1 MKKKY
6 SKIFDSKNR
15 AMSDIISTMLLVA
28 ITIVGGVT
36 AFALFNTIEITQ
48 LGGDPEF
55 ESGATTNR
63 AVKLM
68 GFDTRDGKLLG
79 GIELGATDIDNTCC
93 DGLTTGEFIV
103 LRVRNLNFDD
113 VIIDIVN
120 VNEEPHVLD
129 LDGHTALLSASNL
142 PDEGEFN
149 IVPLDSTTFLA
160 PAIIP
165 GGQDATIIISLED
178 DLADIGLTESIRILI
193 GSPNFDSLQFLVPA
207 GGIK

>member
-6 SKIFDSKNR
+6 SKLFDSKNR

-36 AFALFNTIEITQ
+36 AFALFNSIEITQ

-55 ESGATTNR
+55 ESGAITNR

-68 GFDTRDGKLLG
+68 GFDTRDGANLA
-79 GIELGATDIDNTCC
+79 GIAVIDNSVPASASA
-93 DGLTTGEFIV
+93 LTGGEFIV

-129 LDGHTALLSASNL
+129 LDGHTVLTSVTT

-149 IVPLDSTTFLA
+149 IVPLNSLTFLA

-193 GSPNFDSLQFLVPA
+193 GSPNFDSLQFLIPA
-207 GGIK
+207 GGIS

>member
-1 MKKKY
+1 MEKKY
-6 SKIFDSKNR
+6 SKLFDSKNR
-15 AMSDIISTMLLVA
+15 ALSDIISTMLLVA

-36 AFALFNTIEITQ
+36 AFALFNSTEITQ

-55 ESGATTNR
+55 ESGAITNR

-79 GIELGATDIDNTCC
+79 GIELGSTDIDNACC
-93 DGLTTGEFIV
+93 DGLTNGEFIV

-129 LDGHTALLSASNL
+129 LDGHTILTSVTT

-165 GGQDATIIISLED
+165 GGQDAIIIISLED

-193 GSPNFDSLQFLVPA
+193 GSPNFDSLQFLIPA
-207 GGIK
+207 GGIS

>member
-6 SKIFDSKNR
+6 SKLFDSKNR

-36 AFALFNTIEITQ
+36 AFALFNSIEITQ

-55 ESGATTNR
+55 ESGAITNR

-68 GFDTRDGKLLG
+68 GFDTRDGANLA
-79 GIELGATDIDNTCC
+79 GIAVIDNSLPV
-93 DGLTTGEFIV
+93 DVGALTGGEFIV

-129 LDGHTALLSASNL
+129 LDGHTTLSSASNL

-207 GGIK
+207 GGIS